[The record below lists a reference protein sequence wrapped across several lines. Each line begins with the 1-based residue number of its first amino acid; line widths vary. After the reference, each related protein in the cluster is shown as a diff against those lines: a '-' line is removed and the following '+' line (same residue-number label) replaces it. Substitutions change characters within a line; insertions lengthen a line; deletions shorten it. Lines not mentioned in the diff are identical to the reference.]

1 MEFLTVFASKIATWW
16 ATTPPTEMAWLA
28 LGITGQLMFSARW
41 ILQWLASE
49 KVRASVVPSTFWYLS
64 LCGGL
69 MVLAY
74 GIYRV
79 EPVIILGQFGV
90 LVYARN
96 IYFLLKGNGKESLPP
111 AMEAGAGASSGAATA
126 AGVSAVQKKV

>member
-1 MEFLTVFASKIATWW
+1 MEFLATFAAKIATWW
-16 ATTPPTEMAWLA
+16 STTPPSEIAWLA

-74 GIYRV
+74 GIYRM

-96 IYFLLKGNGKESLPP
+96 IYFLLRGDGAASMPP
-111 AMEAGAGASSGAATA
+111 AMDNGTGAAASTA
-126 AGVSAVQKKV
+126 GAVQKKV

>member
-1 MEFLTVFASKIATWW
+1 MEFLTTFASKIAMWW
-16 ATTPPTEMAWLA
+16 STTPPSEIAWLA

-96 IYFLLKGNGKESLPP
+96 IYFLLKGNGGASLPP
-111 AMEAGAGASSGAATA
+111 VIESAHSA
-126 AGVSAVQKKV
+126 AGTAVSAVQKK

>member
-1 MEFLTVFASKIATWW
+1 MELLTVFASKITTWW
-16 ATTPPTEMAWLA
+16 STTPPTEMAWLA
-28 LGITGQLMFSARW
+28 LGITGQLLFSARW

-64 LCGGL
+64 LSGGL

-96 IYFLLKGNGKESLPP
+96 IYFLLKGNGEASIPP
-111 AMEAGAGASSGAATA
+111 AMEDRAEASSGAVGT
-126 AGVSAVQKKV
+126 VQKKV